1 MISTEKFVGRV
12 LKPRTMFGRFL
23 HFLAAAFCLFFIL
36 SAGILF
42 LSEYLG
48 LGKPRASV
56 MTGLFWG
63 SLFALWRQFIPSQ
76 KELKAFRAAEEAKER
91 TQRVALLERT
101 AADGDTAAAAAL
113 AEIYRSGAGGEQDLH
128 RALHYFD
135 VAGVERASAKR
146 KAAAIREEM
155 AQAEA
160 DTERAAL
167 EAKEPD
173 ALDATCPNCSAL
185 LGISSA
191 KCKQCGAVFFVSDD
205 GWKPIP
211 IDPLAVPHASAPSLP
226 MPTAKP
232 VAHLTP
238 AQAEAANRLRT
249 GRNMMLVVVAL
260 YAFVLMLGLGTASEV
275 VAVSTIA
282 LGMFAAVRI
291 SEGLGYSSSDKVVSV
306 VVMAIPL
313 LGFLAVLSL
322 AYKADRRL
330 KQLG

>member
-1 MISTEKFVGRV
+1 MVSTEKLVARV
-12 LKPRTMFGRFL
+12 LKPRTMFGHFI
-23 HFLAAAFCLFFIL
+23 HFLVAAFCMFFVL
-36 SAGILF
+36 SAGLLF

-56 MTGLFWG
+56 MTVLFWG
-63 SLFALWRQFIPSQ
+63 GIFALWRQFIPSQ
-76 KELKAFRAAEEAKER
+76 KELKAFRTAEEAKER
-91 TQRVALLERT
+91 AQRVALLERT
-101 AADGDTAAAAAL
+101 ATDGDTAAAAAL
-113 AEIYRSGAGGEQDLH
+113 AEIYRSGAAGERDLH

-135 VAGVERASAKR
+135 IAGAERASAKR
-146 KAAAIREEM
+146 KAAVIREEM
-155 AQAEA
+155 AQAQA
-160 DTERAAL
+160 DKERAAL

-205 GWKPIP
+205 GWKPVP
-211 IDPLAVPHASAPSLP
+211 IDASTELP
-226 MPTAKP
+226 VAGPAMPVTKP
-232 VAHLTP
+232 VARLTP

-260 YAFVLMLGLGTASEV
+260 YAFVVMLGFGTASEV
-275 VAVSTIA
+275 IAVSTIA

-291 SEGLGYSSSDKVVSV
+291 SEGLGYSSSDKIVSV

-330 KQLG
+330 KQLR